1 MSQNTKKILI
11 AEDDPFLIKIMSNR
25 LREEGFEVE
34 TANDGDEAMQK
45 IKGCPYILLML
56 DLIMPNKN
64 GFEVL
69 QQMREDHCDTPVL
82 VFTNLSQEED
92 KEEVMNLGAKGYYL
106 KSDIAI
112 DELVDV
118 IKKYT
123 ETKVSA

>member
-1 MSQNTKKILI
+1 MSQNTNKILI
-11 AEDDPFLIKIMSNR
+11 AEDDPFLVKIMANR

-34 TANDGDEAMQK
+34 TANDGEEAIQK
-45 IKGCPYILLML
+45 LEGCSYALLML

-69 QQMREDHCDTPVL
+69 QQMKEDHCDIPVL

-92 KEEVMNLGAKGYYL
+92 KEEVMSLGAKGYYV

-112 DELVDV
+112 DELVEV
-118 IKKYT
+118 IRKHAKQ
-123 ETKVSA
+123 EAKA

>member
-11 AEDDPFLIKIMSNR
+11 AEDDPFLVKIMANR
-25 LREEGFEVE
+25 LREEGFDVE

-45 IKGCPYILLML
+45 IKGCPYALLML

-69 QQMREDHCDTPVL
+69 QQMREDRCNIPAL

-92 KEEVMNLGAKGYYL
+92 KEEVMSLGARGYYV

-112 DELVDV
+112 DELVEV
-118 IKKYT
+118 IK
-123 ETKVSA
+123 ENTKEKPEA

>member
-11 AEDDPFLIKIMSNR
+11 AEDDPFLVKIMANR

-45 IKGCPYILLML
+45 VKGCSYALLML

-69 QQMREDHCDTPVL
+69 QQMKEDHCNIPVL

-92 KEEVMNLGAKGYYL
+92 KEEVMSLGAKGYYV

-112 DELVDV
+112 DELVEV
-118 IKKYT
+118 IKENTKEKT
-123 ETKVSA
+123 EA